1 MFEGFYFLRTA
12 FLLKVVERMLLSPCA
27 LNKSQDPVKAF
38 SVFYEICKKKKKC
51 IHMSEN
57 DRTNASTQRRGL
69 DLSKLQH

>member
-38 SVFYEICKKKKKC
+38 SVFYEICKKKK
-51 IHMSEN
+51 S
-57 DRTNASTQRRGL
+57 ASTCQ
-69 DLSKLQH
+69 KMTEQMLQHNDGD